1 MTEVLDLIGEEL
13 QRAAERRLQRP
24 RARWWDGLASRVSRL
39 RVFILVGAA
48 VLVAG
53 GTAAALDQLLAAQP
67 SAPPSGTLTSPAADS
82 KAAAKAYAVSVTPN
96 LQAGGVGWCV
106 ATHIYYAHFGGA
118 SGGLGCGYAP
128 LPDRPIIATA
138 GDEAGSRS
146 GNVYTSTPQYV
157 FVTTAQVAA
166 VRIARSLTIRTRR
179 DPQLPSQYRV
189 AIYVHETISHKPI
202 PSSPPLGAA
211 VALDRTG
218 RQIGLP
224 ASDTGEPRDPAVF
237 WPSASAKTAPAG
249 ACEIDTRGLQASYG
263 LVVKHVRG
271 FPFLTDKTF
280 LACATTSLRD
290 GKPRGVLAAVLLD
303 AQHPGLNAPPPLP
316 NAAPVPGH
324 PGTFNEGPVAPRSAE
339 LSITGR
345 RIGNAWLVVQASGSL
360 QRRLAMLDR
369 IGACVH
375 LTPGACPAP

>member
-13 QRAAERRLQRP
+13 RRAAQRRLQRP
-24 RARWWDGLASRVSRL
+24 RAHWWDALAGRFSRL

-67 SAPPSGTLTSPAADS
+67 SSPPSGTLTSPAADS
-82 KAAAKAYAVSVTPN
+82 GAAAKAYAVSVTPN
-96 LQAGGVGWCV
+96 LQAGGVGWCI
-106 ATHIYYAHFGGA
+106 ATHIYYATGG
-118 SGGLGCGYAP
+118 SGALGCGYAP
-128 LPDRPIIATA
+128 LPNRPIIAS
-138 GDEAGSRS
+138 GGGESGSRD

-157 FVTTAQVAA
+157 FVTTRQVAA
-166 VRIARSLTIRTRR
+166 VRVSRSLTIRTRR
-179 DPQLPSQYRV
+179 DPQLPNHFRI
-189 AIYVHETISHKPI
+189 AIYVHQTISNKPI
-202 PSSPPLGAA
+202 PSSPPLGSA

-218 RQIGLP
+218 RRIGLS
-224 ASDTGEPRDPAVF
+224 ASDTGEPRNPAVF
-237 WPSASAKTAPAG
+237 WPSVHAKTAPAG
-249 ACEIDTRGLQASYG
+249 ACEIETGGLQGSYG

-271 FPFLTDKTF
+271 FPFLTAKTF

-290 GKPRGVLAAVLLD
+290 AKPRGVLAAVLLD
-303 AQHPGLNAPPPLP
+303 AQHPGLSTPPPLP

-324 PGTFNEGPVAPRSAE
+324 PGTFNEGPIAPRSAE
-339 LSITGR
+339 LSMTGR

-360 QRRLAMLDR
+360 QRRLAILDR